1 MFVLDNL
8 FNFFII
14 YQFKG
19 GLAET
24 GQEACYNVISSKN
37 SPLGYSG
44 SWMGTAAVSMERW
57 QSSGGFHLHASYLS
71 SRLT

>member
-8 FNFFII
+8 FKFFII
-14 YQFKG
+14 YQFKC

-24 GQEACYNVISSKN
+24 GQEACYNVISSKD

-44 SWMGTAAVSMERW
+44 SWLGTAAVSMKRW
-57 QSSGGFHLHASYLS
+57 HSFGGFHLHVSYLS